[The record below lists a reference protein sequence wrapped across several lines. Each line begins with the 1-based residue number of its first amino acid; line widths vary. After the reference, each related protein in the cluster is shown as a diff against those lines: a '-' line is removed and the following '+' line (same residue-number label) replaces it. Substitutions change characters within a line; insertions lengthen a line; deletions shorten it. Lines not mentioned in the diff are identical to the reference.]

1 MVASAK
7 ARIVAAVAALRVRVA
22 GVGRFLRI
30 TPAAHQGILI
40 HVRRLLILV
49 WCVAA
54 AACDSRSSPAPPV
67 VTPPGNNETITG
79 LERIAWD
86 QRAGDAAELAAI
98 GYVLYV
104 DGNRTSL
111 TEVTCATTSAAA
123 GFACSGRLPPLTPGA
138 HTLQLAST
146 ITDGTLLESER
157 SAALSVTVVRQIAG
171 DERPPEVAERTT
183 PPLTPGPIV
192 TSDGTRLRLELVA
205 GGFER
210 PTDLA
215 FTPDARLIVAERGG
229 TVRIVPREAR
239 RTGEPATTPL
249 EPVLSLADAAAGTML
264 HALAIDP
271 QFERTRFVFTLS
283 SAAARSGEPVFT
295 VARFRESGGTLG
307 DRIVLLDGVRAGS
320 PRPAGSLRFGP
331 DGMLYAAFDD
341 GGDARRRND
350 RASLNGKVVRL
361 NADGTTPADQA
372 GASPVYA
379 EGYGAPAGFDWDTRQ
394 DPPTLWVADRDDA
407 GGTLRAVIADAAT
420 RAGEKRGVTRGAQAL
435 PRASVPASIAFYRD
449 TLIPAFTGSLLVA
462 SNEGRHLLRVAGQR
476 VETLLQDQAGGVGA
490 VAVAPGG
497 AIYIANASSVA
508 RIVPDER

>member
-1 MVASAK
+1 M
-7 ARIVAAVAALRVRVA
+7 
-22 GVGRFLRI
+22 
-30 TPAAHQGILI
+30 
-40 HVRRLLILV
+40 RRLLILA

-79 LERIAWD
+79 VERIAWD

-104 DGNRTSL
+104 DGNRTSFS
-111 TEVTCATTSAAA
+111 EVTCAATSTAA
-123 GFACSGRLPPLTPGA
+123 GFACSGRLPPLTPGP

-171 DERPPEVAERTT
+171 DERPPEVAERTA
-183 PPLTPGPIV
+183 PPLTSGPIV

-205 GGFER
+205 AGFER

-229 TVRIVPREAR
+229 VVRIVPREAER
-239 RTGEPATTPL
+239 AGEPHTAS
-249 EPVLSLADAAAGTML
+249 EPALSLAEAAAGATL

-283 SAAARSGEPVFT
+283 SAAARSGEPMFT
-295 VARFRESGGTLG
+295 LARFRESGGTLG

-331 DGMLYAAFDD
+331 DGLLYAAFDD

-350 RASLNGKVVRL
+350 RASLNGKIVRL
-361 NADGTTPADQA
+361 NPDGTTPADQA

-379 EGYGAPAGFDWDTRQ
+379 EGYGAPAGFDWDARQ
-394 DPPTLWVADRDDA
+394 DPPTLWVADRDGG

-420 RAGEKRGVTRGAQAL
+420 RAGEKRGVTRAAQAL
-435 PRASVPASIAFYRD
+435 PRASAPASIAFYRG

-462 SNEGRHLLRVAGQR
+462 SAEGRQLSRIAGQR
-476 VETLLQDQAGGVGA
+476 VETLLQDQAGGVSA

-497 AIYIANASSVA
+497 AIYVANASSVA